1 MSEQAE
7 PNCGLEGADGDPVQV
22 GRFNRWLA
30 MGMRHHL
37 IPMKA
42 EVSATRKELSEH
54 IFEDK
59 LMQAQILGGIRV
71 LRWMLPLLAIVV
83 PAILIFILY
92 LMHKGGIVL

>member
-1 MSEQAE
+1 MNEQKE
-7 PNCGLEGADGDPVQV
+7 LDCGLEGADGDPVQV

-42 EVSATRKELSEH
+42 ELSAARQELSKH
-54 IFEDK
+54 ILDDQ

-71 LRWMLPLLAIVV
+71 LKWMLPILAIIT
-83 PAILIFILY
+83 PALLIFILY
-92 LMHKGGIVL
+92 LLYKGGIVL